1 MNGERPELVLTEG
14 TLVEVARLANVWG
27 QHGWSPVPASF
38 LSQWCDE
45 SAALMPSLPD
55 PEGAITLLLQLG
67 LAVRS
72 NDGIEPTNDLRQVGV
87 ANSIDAFTHELSECL
102 LSALLGR
109 SETET
114 QLSDVLSH
122 FRLREDKLVARWGRV
137 PPPARSNPAWIWL
150 QELGLAVHDGD
161 YVTGDASLREFVLD
175 LGTGRGAMSQAELD
189 EELAKQRA
197 RSLAAEL
204 YVLAME
210 RKRLL
215 DEGAPDLAEAIV
227 HMAVLDVGAGYDIRS
242 FQASGEV
249 KLVEVKSSASK
260 RKRFFISQNEW
271 DVAQREG
278 GKYWLA
284 WLSQSSHL
292 PEGPCEVAWFRDP
305 VRVVLASPSPWRR
318 TASQYL
324 VERVGDDSKVVSFM
338 T

>member
-1 MNGERPELVLTEG
+1 
-14 TLVEVARLANVWG
+14 
-27 QHGWSPVPASF
+27 
-38 LSQWCDE
+38 
-45 SAALMPSLPD
+45 
-55 PEGAITLLLQLG
+55 
-67 LAVRS
+67 
-72 NDGIEPTNDLRQVGV
+72 
-87 ANSIDAFTHELSECL
+87 
-102 LSALLGR
+102 
-109 SETET
+109 
-114 QLSDVLSH
+114 
-122 FRLREDKLVARWGRV
+122 
-137 PPPARSNPAWIWL
+137 
-150 QELGLAVHDGD
+150 LAVHDGD